1 LYTQHKQ
8 QSGMKKQIIFLTLS
22 LSILVV
28 LSTILGFH
36 TVKHL
41 TNISTKADTQN
52 EISVSSTITNKTE
65 NISSIKKIKQY
76 KKDKIETEV
85 KTEEI
90 QQISYAGPSLF
101 ELANELNVQIGNIEE
116 PINEDIPADHSN
128 NNNILSLA
136 ELIGLYGIKSF

>member
-1 LYTQHKQ
+1 
-8 QSGMKKQIIFLTLS
+8 MKKQIIFLTLS

-90 QQISYAGPSLF
+90 QQISYTGPSLF

-116 PINEDIPADHSN
+116 PINEDIPVDHSN